1 MVGCTQAAGIERIQ
15 YMDQVFSKGRLC
27 DFAQIAGTDVN
38 LLHTQLYYRKPE
50 TTTDITYRM
59 LQNVP

>member
-15 YMDQVFSKGRLC
+15 YGDKVFLC
-27 DFAQIAGTDVN
+27 DSAQIAGTDVH

-50 TTTDITYRM
+50 PTTDITFHK